1 MHSGGCSTTMSG
13 FRSSPSLRYAYWRL
27 PNHYVRVHH
36 LSCMHIGGCSTTML
50 GFTISQVCTLEVA
63 QPLCQGSPS
72 LGYAQWRVHHLSG
85 MHSGGFTISYV
96 RTLQVAQP
104 LCGGSWFTISQVCTL
119 EVAQPLCWGS
129 WFTISQV
136 CTLEVA
142 QPLCWGS
149 WFTISQVCTLEVA
162 QPLCWDA
169 RAHHL
174 SGTHT
179 GGWQTGT
186 CFFLTPCGQPWPKPL
201 ALRNVFVTKQAQT

>member
-13 FRSSPSLRYAYWRL
+13 FRGSPSLRYAYWRL

-36 LSCMHIGGCSTTML
+36 LSGMHIGGCSTTML

-63 QPLCQGSPS
+63 QPLCWS
-72 LGYAQWRVHHLSG
+72 
-85 MHSGGFTISYV
+85 
-96 RTLQVAQP
+96 
-104 LCGGSWFTISQVCTL
+104 SWFTISQVCTL

-142 QPLCWGS
+142 QPLCWG
-149 WFTISQVCTLEVA
+149 
-162 QPLCWDA
+162 A

-186 CFFLTPCGQPWPKPL
+186 CFFLTPCGQP
-201 ALRNVFVTKQAQT
+201 